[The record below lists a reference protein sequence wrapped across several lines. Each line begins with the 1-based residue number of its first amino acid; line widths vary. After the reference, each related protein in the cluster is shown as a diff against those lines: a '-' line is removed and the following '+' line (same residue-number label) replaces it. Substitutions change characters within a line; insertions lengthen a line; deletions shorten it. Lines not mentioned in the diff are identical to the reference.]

1 MVFFLLS
8 DVEMPVV
15 YLYMG
20 DKTILEN
27 IMKTVI

>member
-1 MVFFLLS
+1 MVFFLLN

-15 YLYMG
+15 YLNMG